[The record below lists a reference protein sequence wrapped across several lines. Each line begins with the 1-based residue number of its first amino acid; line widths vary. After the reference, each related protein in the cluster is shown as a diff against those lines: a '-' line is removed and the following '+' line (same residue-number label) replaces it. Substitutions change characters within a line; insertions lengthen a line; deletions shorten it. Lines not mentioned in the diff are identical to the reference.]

1 MLGIVYLRA
10 NFKGMNKSNK
20 LTIFILVAM
29 ALGILIGAFLHKN
42 TTGKEILY
50 TALADESGL
59 DIVKMDYDGVIYTQ
73 EVFIAKDEK
82 EKKLMADSLGKNI
95 PVVIKGKSVT
105 FIPTHI
111 TSGKED
117 DLNCTISGSNKGVA
131 DKNLIKKIATN
142 VSILSNIFLLLIKMI
157 IAPLVLS
164 TLVVG
169 IAKMGDTKTLG
180 RVGGKTMLWFI
191 TASLISLV
199 LGMLLVNAFQP
210 GAHMNLPLPA
220 ENAKSGVEGTAI
232 TLASFITHVFPSSI
246 FKAMAENEI
255 LQIVVFSIFFGVACA
270 AIGEKTAP
278 IVKALDTLSHI
289 MIKITIYVM
298 GFAPYAVFGA
308 MCAVITTKGL
318 SVLSTYA
325 VFMGEFYFGLLI
337 LWIILFSAGFAVLR
351 RRIFVLLRR
360 IKEPFLLAFSTAS
373 SEAAFPKLIT
383 ELERFGCNN
392 KIVSFVLPLGYSF
405 NLDGSMMY
413 MTFASIFIAQCY
425 GIDLTIAQEITM
437 LLTLMITSKGI
448 AAVPRASLVVIAG
461 TISMFNIPQ
470 AGLVLLLGID
480 TFLDMGRSATNVI
493 GNAIATAAVSKWEGA
508 LED

>member
-1 MLGIVYLRA
+1 M
-10 NFKGMNKSNK
+10 KKSNK
-20 LTIFILVAM
+20 LTVFIIVAM
-29 ALGILIGAFLHKN
+29 VLGIIVGGILNKK
-42 TTGKEILY
+42 TTGKELLY
-50 TALADESGL
+50 TPLADSLG
-59 DIVKMDYDGVIYTQ
+59 MDVISLNYGDKTYTQ
-73 EVFIAKDEK
+73 NIFIAKDEK
-82 EKKLMADSLGKNI
+82 EKKIMADSLGKNI
-95 PVVIKGKSVT
+95 PIAVKGKALT
-105 FIPTHI
+105 FIPSVI
-111 TSGKED
+111 NTSEQN
-117 DLNCTISGSNKGVA
+117 DLNCEISGSKKGVVE
-131 DKNLIKKIATN
+131 KSLIKKIATN
-142 VSILSNIFLLLIKMI
+142 ISILTTVFLSLIKMI

-164 TLVVG
+164 TLIVG

-191 TASLISLV
+191 TASLVSLV

-210 GAHMNLPLPA
+210 GEHMNLTLPA

-232 TLASFITHVFPSSI
+232 TLVSFITHVFPTSI

-270 AIGEKTAP
+270 AIGEKAMP
-278 IVKALDTLSHI
+278 LVKALDTLSHV

-298 GFAPYAVFGA
+298 GFAPYAVFAA

-325 VFMGEFYFGLLI
+325 VFMGEFYIGLLI
-337 LWIILFSAGFAVLR
+337 LWVILISAGFAVLR
-351 RRIFVLLRR
+351 QRVFILLRR

-425 GIDLTIAQEITM
+425 GIDLTITQEITM

-493 GNAIATAAVSKWEGA
+493 GNTIATAAVSKWEGA